1 MKDEEKILE
10 NLRKIGLRFDNVEKF
25 SSALRKGIDY
35 SEPKFFS
42 HTMFKKNFK
51 DQSTREF
58 KLEILGIILCLMND
72 PRMGEMKT
80 GPLKGLRSIELKT
93 VSRGRL
99 VYSYFKRSNTIH
111 LIYVGSHGGL
121 GSKYE
126 VLQKNLG
133 KKLSLFNREGD

>member
-1 MKDEEKILE
+1 
-10 NLRKIGLRFDNVEKF
+10 
-25 SSALRKGIDY
+25 
-35 SEPKFFS
+35 
-42 HTMFKKNFK
+42 
-51 DQSTREF
+51 
-58 KLEILGIILCLMND
+58 
-72 PRMGEMKT
+72 MKT

-93 VSRGRL
+93 VSQGRL

-133 KKLSLFNREGD
+133 KRLSLFNREGD